1 MRTNK
6 LAVTVFALGLAA
18 AYGCSSSNEPTPG
31 SGGSGGGAAGRG
43 GSAGTAAA
51 GTSGG
56 GTGGSPTAGTGG
68 SPTAGTGG
76 SPTAG
81 TGGSPTA
88 GTGGS
93 PVAGTGGSPVAGT
106 GGSPVAGTG
115 GGPVAGTG
123 GGAAGRGGAG
133 GGAAGTGGSPAGSG
147 GMGGVQMTNCTS
159 TVNATGAALTA
170 AIFCQ
175 NYIANCPS
183 VAGYESQT
191 TCEVSYTLAT
201 AGQQS
206 CRSYHLC
213 WGVEGLGPT
222 GGGMPGPHC
231 PHTRGS
237 GACN

>member
-56 GTGGSPTAGTGG
+56 GTGGSPT
-68 SPTAGTGG
+68 
-76 SPTAG
+76 
-81 TGGSPTA
+81 
-88 GTGGS
+88 
-93 PVAGTGGSPVAGT
+93 AGTGGSPVAGT